1 MTKNQSPIYRRNK
14 NKIPLAAPAFELAT
28 LQRITQEAKFMQRI
42 RLHVVKLV
50 VAVFVFTV
58 GCSVPLTPTTTPT
71 AVPTSIPPTIAPTA
85 IPTVAPTKAPTVAP
99 TTAPTIMPTTGAV
112 SPTSTGQFRTPLD
125 ALPPGPGRALLIP
138 SCDTCHSY
146 LCGVFHKLTVDH
158 WRTVRAN
165 HGTRIGSL
173 NAADFNTVFEYL
185 MTNFNATKPEPDV
198 PPEIKQGATCIE
210 RG

>member
-1 MTKNQSPIYRRNK
+1 
-14 NKIPLAAPAFELAT
+14 
-28 LQRITQEAKFMQRI
+28 MQRI
-42 RLHVVKLV
+42 RLHIMKLV
-50 VAVFVFTV
+50 VVAVLLFAV
-58 GCSVPLTPTTTPT
+58 GCSVPPTPTLIPT
-71 AVPTSIPPTIAPTA
+71 AVPTSIPPTIAPSA
-85 IPTVAPTKAPTVAP
+85 IPTVAPTKAPTIAP
-99 TTAPTIMPTTGAV
+99 TTAPTVTPTNVPTIMPTMSAT
-112 SPTSTGQFRTPLD
+112 SSTSTGPFRTPLD

-185 MTNFNATKPEPDV
+185 MSNFNDTKPEPNL
-198 PPEIKQGATCIE
+198 PPEIKQGVTCIE